1 LSRVNIEE
9 TDVLVVGAGPAGLIA
24 GREAARRGVNV
35 IILEKDEEVGNPCHC
50 AGLLS
55 VRGLK
60 EIGIEP
66 SREFVQNEV
75 SGAIFHSP
83 SGITFEVRGR
93 KKMAY
98 VVDRA
103 SLDKVL
109 ARQAVTA
116 GAELRLG
123 FKPEMFLVEKGVV
136 SGIIGENKETIR
148 AKIVIDAEGSSC
160 GLLKRTK
167 FERPSPEG
175 FLPAVQ
181 LEIADVKT
189 DRDLVEIFVG
199 SKVAPKFFLWMIPTG
214 DDSARVGLA
223 CKDRKGYEFLQKFVE
238 RRLGKHRT
246 TAVRAGFVITSGP
259 SARTYYD
266 GVITVGDAA
275 GQTKPTTGGGVVT
288 GGMCAIIG
296 GEIAAEAVLKDD
308 SSANFLKKY
317 EESWRREL
325 GREFSMMLLA
335 RRILNNLSDETID
348 EIFKTIIESRLQKT
362 IEEEGDIDFQTEVL
376 RTLARQPS
384 LWKVLLR
391 VAGNVLFG
399 KQ

>member
-1 LSRVNIEE
+1 MSEVDIEE

-24 GREAARRGVNV
+24 GREAARRGVDV
-35 IILEKDEEVGNPCHC
+35 IILEENKEVGSPCHC

-66 SREFVQNEV
+66 SRKFVQNEV
-75 SGAIFHSP
+75 SGAVFHSP
-83 SGITFEVRGR
+83 SDITFKVRGR
-93 KKMAY
+93 EKMAY
-98 VVDRA
+98 VVNRT
-103 SLDKVL
+103 SLDKAL

-123 FKPEMFLVEKGVV
+123 FKAEMFLIEKGVV
-136 SGIIGENKETIR
+136 SGVVGENKETTR
-148 AKIVIDAEGSSC
+148 AKVVIDAEGSSC
-160 GLLKRTK
+160 RLLKRTK
-167 FERPSPEG
+167 FERPSPGG
-175 FLPAVQ
+175 FLPATQ
-181 LEIADVKT
+181 LEIVDVKT
-189 DRDLVEIFVG
+189 DRNLVEIFVG
-199 SKVAPKFFLWMIPTG
+199 GKVAPKFFLWMIPTG

-223 CKDRKGYEFLQKFVE
+223 CKDRNRYEFLQEFVE
-238 RRLGKHRT
+238 RRFGKHRI

-259 SARTYYD
+259 STRTYYD
-266 GVITVGDAA
+266 GVIVVGDAA

-288 GGMCAIIG
+288 GGMCASIAG
-296 GEIAAEAVLKDD
+296 RVAAEAALKND
-308 SSANFLKKY
+308 SSADFLKKY
-317 EESWRREL
+317 EESWRKRL
-325 GREFSMMLLA
+325 GREFSTMLLA
-335 RRILNNLSDETID
+335 RRIFNNLSDVTID
-348 EIFKTIIESRLQKT
+348 EIFKAIIESRLQKI

-384 LWKVLLR
+384 LLKVLLR

>member
-1 LSRVNIEE
+1 LSEVSIEE

-35 IILEKDEEVGNPCHC
+35 IILEEDDEVGNPCHC

-83 SGITFEVRGR
+83 SDLTFEVRR
-93 KKMAY
+93 REKMAY

-103 SLDKVL
+103 LFDKAL

-116 GAELRLG
+116 GAGLRLG
-123 FKPEMFLVEKGVV
+123 FKAEMFLVEKGVV
-136 SGIIGENKETIR
+136 SGVVGKNKETIR
-148 AKIVIDAEGSSC
+148 AKVIIDAEGSSC
-160 GLLKRTK
+160 GLLKRTN
-167 FERPSPEG
+167 FGSPSPEG
-175 FLPAVQ
+175 LLPATQ

-199 SKVAPKFFLWMIPTG
+199 SEVASKFFLWMIPTG
-214 DDSARVGLA
+214 DDSAKVGLA
-223 CKDRKGYEFLQKFVE
+223 CKGKNRYEFLQEFVE
-238 RRLGKHRT
+238 RKFGKHRI

-259 SARTYYD
+259 STRTYYD
-266 GVITVGDAA
+266 GVIIVGDAA

-288 GGMCAIIG
+288 GGTCASLAG
-296 GEIAAEAVLKDD
+296 RVAAEAALKND
-308 SSANFLKKY
+308 SSADFLEKY
-317 EESWRREL
+317 EESWRKRL
-325 GREFSMMLLA
+325 GKDFSTMLLA
-335 RRILNNLSDETID
+335 RRILNNLPDETID
-348 EIFKTIIESRLQKT
+348 EIFKTIIESRMQKI
-362 IEEEGDIDFQTEVL
+362 IEEEGDIDFQAEVL

-384 LWKVLLR
+384 LLKVLLR

>member
-1 LSRVNIEE
+1 MSEVNIEE

-35 IILEKDEEVGNPCHC
+35 IILEEDEGVGNPCHC

-55 VRGLK
+55 VQGLK

-116 GAELRLG
+116 GADLRLG
-123 FKPEMFLVEKGVV
+123 FKAEMFLVEKGVV
-136 SGIIGENKETIR
+136 SGVIGENKETIR
-148 AKIVIDAEGSSC
+148 AKVVIDAEGSSC
-160 GLLKRTK
+160 GLLRRTK
-167 FERPSPEG
+167 FERPSPGG

-189 DRDLVEIFVG
+189 DKDLVEIFVG

-223 CKDRKGYEFLQKFVE
+223 CKDRNGYESLQKFVE
-238 RRLGKHRT
+238 RRLGKHRI
-246 TAVRAGFVITSGP
+246 TAIRAGFVITSGT

-266 GVITVGDAA
+266 GVIIVGDAA

-288 GGMCAIIG
+288 GGVCAIIG
-296 GEIAAEAVLKDD
+296 GEVAAEAALKDD
-308 SSANFLKKY
+308 SSADFLKKY
-317 EESWRREL
+317 EESWRRRL
-325 GREFSMMLLA
+325 GREFSTMLLA
-335 RRILNNLSDETID
+335 RRILNNLPDETID

-362 IEEEGDIDFQTEVL
+362 IEEKGDIDFQTEVL

-384 LWKVLLR
+384 LLKVLLR